1 MVENQETDFD
11 LDCLHIAGSEV
22 SGETKDRLTSG
33 RAVINAMG
41 IGKDTLD
48 SPLTDR
54 GLFTLDRIAWEVDY
68 RETFNNLDKVT
79 EGS

>member
-1 MVENQETDFD
+1 MVENPETDFD
-11 LDCLHIAGSEV
+11 SDYLHKAGLEV

-41 IGKDTLD
+41 KGRDTPD

-54 GLFTLDRIAWEVDY
+54 GLFTLDRIVWEVDY
-68 RETFNNLDKVT
+68 RESFKNQDTVT